1 MRERVTP
8 PVIKN
13 QRIELLCEDL
23 SSQGAGIGHFKG
35 YALFVPG
42 LLPSER
48 GLVQVVKVGKQYG
61 YGKLIELLAAS
72 SERRT
77 PFCAAFPQ
85 CGGCLLQH
93 MAYEAQLRWKQQHV
107 YELLRRV
114 GGVPLIEWPSI
125 RGMEEGERLHYRNK
139 AQFPVRMIDGHLRAG
154 FFAPRSHRLIP
165 LTQCLIQ
172 SEASNL
178 LLTPLLAFLEQLGV
192 TAYNEATGEG
202 LLRHILIRD
211 GRRSGEVLVCLVIN
225 GRELPEEPRIA
236 SFLMERGVTS
246 VSVNVNV
253 SRTNVIL
260 GEKTRVIGGKN
271 AIEEQIGPLTFT
283 ISPTSFFQVNPV
295 QTERLYQTA
304 LEMVELIGNEVVWD
318 AYCGAGTISLF
329 LAQKAKQVYGVEI
342 VEAAVRNAWENAAK
356 NGMDNVKFYVGK
368 AEQVIPEHFRRT
380 GIRPDVIVVD
390 PPRAGCDE
398 ALLHTI
404 LEMKPDRMVYVSCDP
419 GTLARDLRFLGK
431 GGMEVREVRCIDM
444 FPETGHVETVVLLSK
459 GKVDS
464 KKIRVEF
471 SLEDMDLSDFLDGSN
486 YTQIKEYV
494 LEHSGLKVSNLY
506 ISQIKRKCGIEV
518 GQNYNLPKSED
529 SRQPL
534 CPPEKE
540 KAIREAF
547 KYFGMI

>member
-1 MRERVTP
+1 MRERVAP
-8 PVIKN
+8 PVTKN

-23 SSQGAGIGHFKG
+23 SSQGAGIGHFEG
-35 YALFVPG
+35 YTLFVPG

-61 YGKLIELLAAS
+61 YGKLIEVRAAS

-77 PFCAAFPQ
+77 PFCTAFPQ
-85 CGGCLLQH
+85 CGGWLLQH
-93 MAYEAQLRWKQQHV
+93 MSYEAQLRWKQQHV

-114 GGVPLIEWPSI
+114 GGVPLTEWPSI

-139 AQFPVRMIDGHLRAG
+139 AQFPVRMEDGHLCAG

-172 SEASNL
+172 SEASNR
-178 LLTPLLAFLEQLGV
+178 LLTPLLTFLEQLGV
-192 TAYNEATGEG
+192 TAYDETTGEG

-225 GRELPEEPRIA
+225 GRELPEEPRIV

-246 VSVNVNV
+246 VSINVN
-253 SRTNVIL
+253 SSCTNVIL
-260 GEKTRVIGGKN
+260 GEKTRIIGGKN
-271 AIEEQIGPLTFT
+271 AIEEEIGPLTFT
-283 ISPTSFFQVNPV
+283 ISPTSFFQVNPI
-295 QTERLYQTA
+295 QTERLYQA
-304 LEMVELIGNEVVWD
+304 AMEMAELTGTEVVWD

-329 LAQKAKQVYGVEI
+329 LAQKAKQVYGVEV

-356 NGMDNVKFYVGK
+356 NEMDNVEFFVGK

-419 GTLARDLRFLGK
+419 GTLARDLRFLRK
-431 GGMEVREVRCIDM
+431 GGMEVRTVRCIDM
-444 FPETGHVETVVLLSK
+444 FPETGHVETVCLLSNTQ
-459 GKVDS
+459 S
-464 KKIRVEF
+464 KKKESYITLDVEMA
-471 SLEDMDLSDFLDGSN
+471 D
-486 YTQIKEYV
+486 YYRIKNEGKN
-494 LEHSGLKVSNLY
+494 STT
-506 ISQIKRKCGIEV
+506 
-518 GQNYNLPKSED
+518 
-529 SRQPL
+529 
-534 CPPEKE
+534 
-540 KAIREAF
+540 
-547 KYFGMI
+547 